1 MAIQV
6 AGKKPTGTVQL
17 KIENAASID
26 LPKRTEENIQNIINF
41 LPVEHI
47 RGIERIK
54 LVDFIDDP
62 RLKDVKVKVE
72 GDLPGMYHPK
82 MQNKSPW
89 MEVSIGALLQPTESF
104 FKRYMAR
111 SSFKSNLAGL
121 VFSLVGQH
129 YFLTMKH
136 SVKKQGLEPQIRQY
150 AEKNLRKWSEK
161 ESEKTIRGRLF
172 KPLRPWMERWVKWL
186 NKRAAKNK

>member
-17 KIENAASID
+17 KIENTASID
-26 LPKRTEENIQNIINF
+26 LPKKTEENIQRVINF

-62 RLKDVKVKVE
+62 RLKDVKVKVQ
-72 GDLPGMYHPK
+72 GDLPGLYHPK

-89 MEVSIGALLQPTESF
+89 LEVSIGALLQPTESF
-104 FKRYMAR
+104 FKRYMAK
-111 SSFKSNLAGL
+111 SSFKSKLGL
-121 VFSLVGQH
+121 RIVLSAMWFMSIVTPSAVSDQR
-129 YFLTMKH
+129 
-136 SVKKQGLEPQIRQY
+136 VV
-150 AEKNLRKWSEK
+150 
-161 ESEKTIRGRLF
+161 
-172 KPLRPWMERWVKWL
+172 ER
-186 NKRAAKNK
+186 